1 MLLFQAAG
9 RGNAVSDTLREPLF
23 DEERMRVYP
32 RMILGA
38 YVIGIIAIVLVSK
51 AMIDP
56 FGKALGYDFITFWAA
71 SHLTLLGDPA
81 AAFDAAKIFAAEK
94 FAVAGNEVIYL
105 WHYPPTYQLLTAP
118 LALMPYMLS
127 FVVFVGT
134 GLIAYVLALRPLLAD
149 FGRRESTLLV
159 LAFPGLF
166 ICAMNGQNSVFTA
179 ALFAAAILAH
189 ERGRIWLA
197 GLALGL
203 LAFKPQFGI
212 LVPVALIAAGQWRL
226 IFTTGVVTI
235 VFAGISALFLG
246 VDLWLVF
253 IKDAPLVRQI
263 MEQGFLPWEKMPSA
277 FIFFFYFGVSASIAY
292 VFQAVTALAAAATTA
307 YVWRKVGPSRLSW
320 AVLVSATLL
329 VSPYIFYY
337 EYAVLAVPLFI
348 LASDMAARGATRNE
362 KIALLVFYVLPFVAS
377 NIAEYTH
384 FQIGFPMLLAAL
396 YISTKRALSTDASC
410 VSLPTPVPL

>member
-1 MLLFQAAG
+1 M
-9 RGNAVSDTLREPLF
+9 SDTLTEPLF

-32 RMILGA
+32 RMIIVA
-38 YVIGIIAIVLVSK
+38 YVVGAIAIVLASK

-94 FAVAGNEVIYL
+94 FAVAGNQVIYL

-118 LALMPYMLS
+118 LALLPYALS
-127 FVVFVGT
+127 FVVFVGA
-134 GLIAYVLALRPLLAD
+134 GIAAYVMALRPLLAS
-149 FGRRESTLLV
+149 FGSRESTLLV

-166 ICAMNGQNSVFTA
+166 ICAMSGQNSVFTA
-179 ALFAAAILAH
+179 AFFATAILAQ
-189 ERGRIWLA
+189 ERGQIWLA

-203 LAFKPQFGI
+203 LAFKPQFGV
-212 LVPVALIAAGQWRL
+212 LLPVALIAAGQWRL
-226 IFTTGVVTI
+226 IFTTGVVAV
-235 VFAGISALFLG
+235 VFCALSALVLG
-246 VDLWLVF
+246 ADLWLVF
-253 IKDAPLVRQI
+253 LKDAPLVRQV

-277 FIFFFYFGVSASIAY
+277 FIFFFYFGVPASIAY
-292 VFQAVTALAAAATTA
+292 IIQAVTALAAAATTA
-307 YVWRKVGPSRLSW
+307 YVWRKCGPSRLSW

-362 KIALLVFYVLPFVAS
+362 KIALLVFYVLPVVAS

-396 YISTKRALSTDASC
+396 YISVRRALSVEMPRASL
-410 VSLPTPVPL
+410 STPVPL